1 MKDTRTLRTF
11 LDDCALTLR
20 YAGGTAHFELWVPG
34 EATPE
39 PLATLPAA
47 GGAISWAPS
56 GRDLLEH
63 YDGGKEEMVPVA
75 YAEDIRS
82 IVEDFAALPGDRRG
96 YTWNKKWCVW
106 EVSDADEEEE
116 EEEEPREP
124 IVQAYSDELLK
135 YLALRRVKAGLL
147 VTWRD
152 DRDAGPVGWR
162 IRWDGDEHRATSDSD
177 APEVYYLVEV
187 CSEQYGKNRYGTQV
201 WRIENGK
208 VTHEKWFEK
217 CWTALDGLKRM
228 SEWYSLDINIADMRS
243 YFEASDRYHYLFF

>member
-1 MKDTRTLRTF
+1 VRDGEQ
-11 LDDCALTLR
+11 LDIVTYRADPN
-20 YAGGTAHFELWVPG
+20 AG
-34 EATPE
+34 
-39 PLATLPAA
+39 
-47 GGAISWAPS
+47 
-56 GRDLLEH
+56 
-63 YDGGKEEMVPVA
+63 Y
-75 YAEDIRS
+75 
-82 IVEDFAALPGDRRG
+82 
-96 YTWNKKWCVW
+96 
-106 EVSDADEEEE
+106 
-116 EEEEPREP
+116 
-124 IVQAYSDELLK
+124 
-135 YLALRRVKAGLL
+135 
-147 VTWRD
+147 
-152 DRDAGPVGWR
+152 VGWR